1 MLKGFFSTKGLEN
14 EWKSITGNGFTV
26 MRVYVRAQEREGE
39 HHLHQ
44 GRYRCSLP
52 AAQHVEKKK
61 KKETDK
67 DRTEAE

>member
-1 MLKGFFSTKGLEN
+1 MLKGFFSTKGLKN
-14 EWKSITGNGFTV
+14 EWGCMCTRKRES
-26 MRVYVRAQEREGE
+26 EGE

-52 AAQHVEKKK
+52 AAQHVKKK
-61 KKETDK
+61 KRKKTE